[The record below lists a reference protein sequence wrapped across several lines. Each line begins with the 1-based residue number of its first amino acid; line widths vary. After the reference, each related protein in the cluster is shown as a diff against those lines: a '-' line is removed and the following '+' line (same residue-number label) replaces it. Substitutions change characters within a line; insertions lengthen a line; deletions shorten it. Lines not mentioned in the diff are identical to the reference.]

1 MDENFYENQR
11 DSNLKTVINNEEL
24 SYIQEENIQMNE
36 KEYKDALKE

>member
-11 DSNLKTVINNEEL
+11 NSNLKTVINNEEL